1 MENEFKRLGREL
13 VYHGHVVDF
22 YEDTIQVPNG
32 NIAKWDFIKH
42 NGAAAVVPVLPDG
55 RILMVK
61 QYRNALDQITLEVPA
76 GGREGDEPF
85 IECSHRELEEETGY
99 RCELEEMEHLISI
112 ATTVA
117 FCDERIEVYVAKN
130 LVKTNQNLD
139 EDEFVDVYPYT
150 TKELSEMILS
160 GKINDAKTIASIMAY
175 INKYEMK

>member
-1 MENEFKRLGREL
+1 MDEKFERIDREL
-13 VYHGHVVDF
+13 VYHGHIVDF
-22 YEDTIQVPNG
+22 YEDTIKVPNG

-42 NGAAAVVPVLPDG
+42 GGAAAVVPVLPDG

-61 QYRNALDQITLEVPA
+61 QYRNALDAITLEIPA
-76 GGREGDEPF
+76 GGLEKGEPF

-99 RCELEEMEHLISI
+99 RCDIEDMELLISI

-117 FCDERIEVYVAKN
+117 FCNERIEVYVAKN
-130 LVKTNQNLD
+130 LQKTSQNLD

-160 GKINDAKTIASIMAY
+160 GQINDAKTIAAIMAY
-175 INKYEMK
+175 INKYEK